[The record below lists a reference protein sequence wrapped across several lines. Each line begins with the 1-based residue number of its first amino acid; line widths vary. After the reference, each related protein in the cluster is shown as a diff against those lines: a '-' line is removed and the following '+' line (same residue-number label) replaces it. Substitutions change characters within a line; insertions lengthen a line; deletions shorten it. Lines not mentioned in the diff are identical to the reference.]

1 MDFTNTHYL
10 ATRQGRV
17 GHDSQSVPGEIF
29 ASSFLSDRER
39 QISARTPCNKSQME
53 KHDLQEKEYSK
64 NIDITYLAVKVTAV
78 NVFYSISKAAIFT
91 SQPLML
97 AIEAS
102 QNV

>member
-1 MDFTNTHYL
+1 
-10 ATRQGRV
+10 
-17 GHDSQSVPGEIF
+17 
-29 ASSFLSDRER
+29 
-39 QISARTPCNKSQME
+39 ME
-53 KHDLQEKEYSK
+53 KHDLQEKENSK

-78 NVFYSISKAAIFT
+78 NVFYLISKAAIFT